1 MQINKLPVNFY
12 TEVLFLANIFEA
24 VMPSFENITALI
36 SGVSVVILVGLIYQ
50 KFRYI
55 VLTDMEIREN
65 LRIKWFSELPLIA
78 DILKTIL
85 IWIFLIALQPSFEMN
100 ISNLILLGLLF
111 SLLNNIFWMQMQG
124 AVEAPSRIIALLIV
138 VGSFQCTVASV
149 LIGMLL
155 KHEF

>member
-36 SGVSVVILVGLIYQ
+36 SGVSIVILVGLIYQ

-55 VLTDMEIREN
+55 VLTDMEIREK

-138 VGSFQCTVASV
+138 VGSFQCTAASV